1 MKRLLI
7 ILFSLFIG
15 SNHIFAQEDPDTQ
28 NITLS
33 EDEFGFVWQLIGLGD
48 SLFYNFEQP
57 DEALKYYE
65 GAYDFLS
72 DNYSLN
78 KKIGDCY
85 LKSVTEDKTLSLP
98 YLKKVIQNHQDSL
111 KSDDYYNMGS
121 SFHFNEEFDSAIHY
135 YELSYIQADTSFI
148 STIEK
153 RIYEC
158 INGSKFYKNFNN
170 HIIIKNLG
178 PSVNSKYADFCPL
191 VDAVENRLY
200 FTSRRHEFR
209 NDNPDIRDHLSEN
222 IYYSQ
227 RKDFINW
234 NEPVPLPYP
243 VNNDDHSATVSI
255 SMDGSEMILYGNG
268 DLLSSSM
275 ESEGWNKPKKLS
287 KNINSIFVET
297 SACINTTMD
306 TLYFVSNNEYLSLG
320 GLDIFMSIKNAKGK
334 WGKPINI
341 GPEINTKYDEEGVA
355 LSMDGNTL
363 YFASRG
369 HDSMGGYDIF
379 KSTKD
384 FQGNWSKAEN
394 LGIPINSP
402 FDDVYF
408 MIRTNGRHAYYSSA
422 RKGGYG
428 EKDIY
433 RISILDD
440 EKPLSIARRDISYLY
455 LDKDSVHLERAK
467 THHDPL
473 MDIKKNTLTATTD
486 LLKTLFFHASLT
498 TKDSVNQVE

>member
-1 MKRLLI
+1 MKKYLLI
-7 ILFSLFIG
+7 LFILQ
-15 SNHIFAQEDPDTQ
+15 SINAFSQEDNAT
-28 NITLS
+28 NVSLE
-33 EDEFGFVWQLIGLGD
+33 EDDMSFVWQLVGLGD

-57 DEALKYYE
+57 DEALKYYL

-72 DNYSLN
+72 NNYDLN

-85 LKSVTEDKTLSLP
+85 LESVTEEKTLSLP
-98 YLKKVIQNHQDSL
+98 YLKKVINSFPDSL
-111 KSDDYYNMGS
+111 DSDDYYNLGRA
-121 SFHFNEEFDSAIHY
+121 FHFDEEFDSAIIY
-135 YELSYIQADTSFI
+135 YEMSYVSADSSFLT
-148 STIEK
+148 TIEK
-153 RIYEC
+153 RVTEC
-158 INGSKFYKNFNN
+158 INGLKFIKNPKK

-191 VDAVENRLY
+191 VDAVENKLY

-209 NDNPDIRDHLSEN
+209 LDNPDIRDHLSEN
-222 IYYSQ
+222 IYFSQ
-227 RKDFINW
+227 RKDFVNW
-234 NEPVPLPYP
+234 NEPTPLPYP

-255 SMDGSEMILYGNG
+255 NLDGSEMILYRNG
-268 DLLSSSM
+268 DLLVSNTTF
-275 ESEGWNKPKKLS
+275 EGWTKPKKLP

-320 GLDIFMSIKNAKGK
+320 GLDIFMSVKNDNGR
-334 WGKPINI
+334 WGKPINL

-369 HDSMGGYDIF
+369 HDTMGGYDIF

-384 FQGNWSKAEN
+384 FQGNWSKSEN
-394 LGIPINSP
+394 LGTPINTP
-402 FDDVYF
+402 YDDVYF

-455 LDKDSVHLERAK
+455 LDKDSVELNRDK
-467 THHDPL
+467 TDHDPL
-473 MDIKKNTLTATTD
+473 MEIKKNTLNATTD
-486 LLKTLFFHASLT
+486 LLKTLLLHAST
-498 TKDSVNQVE
+498 TAKDSVNHVE